1 MIFTG
6 TIIAAASGSV
16 GGLTFSRNR
25 GGAYIRVRAVP
36 IDPGSAEQIV
46 VRNALTTLVTR
57 WGDVL
62 TPAQRDLWDIY
73 ATNVPVTNPLGNEIF
88 LTGINHYTRSNVTRI
103 QTGVGIVD
111 DAPTVFNLGSFTPPT
126 INIAPPLALS
136 TAFDNT
142 DAWANEVG
150 GFMFVYGSRPQAP
163 TINFFKGPYRFADT
177 VIGDLT
183 TPPTSPQIG
192 TLPFAFATAQ
202 QGFFFSRVGR
212 ADGRLSS
219 LLRTSATAP

>member
-36 IDPGSAEQIV
+36 VDPGSAEQIV

-62 TPAQRDLWDIY
+62 TPAQRELWDVY
-73 ATNVPVTNPLGNEIF
+73 ATNVPVTNALGNEIF
-88 LTGINHYTRSNVTRI
+88 LTGINHYTRSNVPRI
-103 QTGVGIVD
+103 QAAVGIVD
-111 DAPTVFNLGSFTPPT
+111 AAPTVFNLGSFTPPT
-126 INIAPPLALS
+126 LAIAPPLALS
-136 TAFDNT
+136 TTFDDT
-142 DAWANEVG
+142 DEWANEDG
-150 GFMFVYGSRPQAP
+150 GFMLIYGSRPQAP
-163 TINFFKGPYRFADT
+163 SLNFFKGPYRFTET
-177 VIGDLT
+177 VEGDAI
-183 TPPTSPQIG
+183 TPPSSPQIG
-192 TLPFAFATAQ
+192 TLPFAFATGQ
-202 QGFFFSRVGR
+202 QGFFFTRVSR

-219 LLRTSATAP
+219 LIRSSTVAP